1 ELSGRPYSN
10 PHFSQLYPLPLRI
23 KYKLRLNL
31 NYKRMK
37 KEAEIF
43 EKYLKTK
50 DLSLTRERKAI
61 LNQVFAIDGHLEADD
76 IFLRL
81 RKAKKDVSRATVY
94 RTLGLLVDSGLVRKV
109 YLGEDHIHYEHTFGH
124 THHDHLVCIKC
135 GKVFE
140 FSDKKIERLQEKIC
154 QKKGFKE
161 VSHTVQI
168 FGYCKDCR

>member
-1 ELSGRPYSN
+1 
-10 PHFSQLYPLPLRI
+10 
-23 KYKLRLNL
+23 
-31 NYKRMK
+31 MK

-43 EKYLKTK
+43 EKYLRTK
-50 DLSLTRERKAI
+50 NLNLTKERRAI
-61 LNQVFAIDGHLEADD
+61 LNQVLSMEGHLEADE

-81 RKAKKDVSRATVY
+81 KRGKKDVSRATVY
-94 RTLGLLVDSGLVRKV
+94 RALGLLVDSALVRKV
-109 YLGEDHIHYEHTFGH
+109 YLGEDHIHYEHIFGH

-135 GKVFE
+135 GKVIE
-140 FSDKKIERLQEKIC
+140 FSDKKIEKLQAKVC

>member
-1 ELSGRPYSN
+1 
-10 PHFSQLYPLPLRI
+10 
-23 KYKLRLNL
+23 
-31 NYKRMK
+31 MK
-37 KEAEIF
+37 KETEIF

-50 DLSLTRERKAI
+50 GLSLTRERKAI

-135 GKVFE
+135 GKVIE
-140 FSDKKIERLQEKIC
+140 FSDKKIEERQSKIC
-154 QKKGFKE
+154 QANRFKE

-168 FGYCKDCR
+168 FGYCKECR